1 MVYIKNIAW
10 LGAGVGYSYLGVLHH
25 RRNRRVLLYKTEFIA
40 GGEHALPIH
49 IDNEIAHHL
58 VRFDLA
64 QRSQLSAHKIYIFST
79 THIFDLRIIS
89 KAGRLPASLMKW
101 RACYSYS
108 DVGRASVSASVVVSG
123 RASVLAALRE
133 RRRLVLVIPMS
144 FSPITRRSTLPVPS
158 LSCVMALR

>member
-1 MVYIKNIAW
+1 MVYIEDIAG
-10 LGAGVGYSYLGVLHH
+10 LSTGVGYTYLGVLHH
-25 RRNRRVLLYKTEFIA
+25 RRNRRVLLYEADFIA

-58 VRFDLA
+58 ARFDLA
-64 QRSQLSAHKIYIFST
+64 QRSQLSAHKIYIVST
-79 THIFDLRIIS
+79 THILDLRIIS

-101 RACYSYS
+101 RACYSSS
-108 DVGRASVSASVVVSG
+108 DAGRASVSASVVGSG
-123 RASVLAALRE
+123 RASVLEALRV
-133 RRRLVLVIPMS
+133 RSRLVLVIPMS